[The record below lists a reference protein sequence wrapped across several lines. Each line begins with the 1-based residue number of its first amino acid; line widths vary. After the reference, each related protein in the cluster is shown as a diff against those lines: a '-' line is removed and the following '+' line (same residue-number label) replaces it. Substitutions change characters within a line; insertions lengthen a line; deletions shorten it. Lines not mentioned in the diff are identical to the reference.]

1 MNIRYGL
8 GFCQGH
14 SSISHRYFICHGGYR
29 VRLLNRFNRYKTFL
43 KKPHNAILVFL
54 VVTLAYLTLVPL
66 VSLMRDTFIV
76 HPSEIMSIKGA
87 KVNEITLFHWRKVF
101 LDGERSFRLF
111 YLPLWNTMKVSLF
124 SSIIAIFLG
133 GAVAW
138 LVTRTNIRFKRFI
151 SIVFIFPY
159 IMPSWTLAMAWL
171 NFFRNRL
178 IGGAPGLFTAIT
190 GIATPNWF
198 AYGIFPTSIV
208 LGLHYSPFA
217 YILIGGI
224 LRNMDSNLEEAA
236 MILKASRVKILLRI
250 NLPIIMPAILST
262 FLLVFSSSMS
272 AFAVPAFLGTP
283 VRFQVLT
290 TQLYRTLNGLN
301 PGYGYIIAVVMIV
314 IGTAILA
321 INQWFIG
328 KRKSFTTITGK
339 SSNSSLVN
347 LRRVRT
353 PLSVFL
359 ILFIATIAILPLVT
373 FAIESFIMA
382 PGDYSLKNFTT
393 QFWVGAG
400 SEDVG
405 GGEPGILRNK
415 YLYLALWNSIRLS
428 VITAIFAGTI
438 GGLAGYAIVRG
449 RGTKLASFVNNL
461 AFFPYLL
468 PSMAFGAIYLSM
480 FSKQNF
486 IIPSL
491 YGSFALLV
499 LVGTVK
505 YLPFASRAGINAM
518 LQLSNEIEEAGVILG
533 IPWRKRMMRIIFPIQ
548 KASFLSGYLLPFIS
562 CMRELA
568 LFVLLITPANR
579 VITTLLF
586 QYNEKGWNQYANAIN
601 LLIVGIVL
609 LFNTI
614 INRVTGASIDKGI
627 GT

>member
-1 MNIRYGL
+1 MKIA
-8 GFCQGH
+8 
-14 SSISHRYFICHGGYR
+14 
-29 VRLLNRFNRYKTFL
+29 NRFRAFI
-43 KKPHNAILVFL
+43 KKPHNVILVIL
-54 VVTLAYLTLVPL
+54 AIALAYLTLFPL
-66 VSLMRDTFIV
+66 VSLVRDTFIV
-76 HPSEIMSIKGA
+76 HPSEIMSVKHA
-87 KVNEITLFHWRKVF
+87 KVNDVTLFHWRKVF
-101 LDGERSFRLF
+101 LDGERSLKLF
-111 YLPLWNTMKVSLF
+111 YQPLWNTVKVSLY
-124 SSIIAIFLG
+124 SSIIAILLG

-138 LVTRTNIRFKRFI
+138 LMTRTNIRYKKFI
-151 SIVFIFPY
+151 SVVFIFPY

-178 IGGAPGLFTAIT
+178 VGGAPGLFTALT

-198 AYGIFPTSIV
+198 AYGIFPTSVV

-224 LRNMDSNLEEAA
+224 LRNMDANLEEAA
-236 MILKASRVKILLRI
+236 MILKASRAKIITRI

-301 PGYGYIIAVVMIV
+301 PGYGYIMAVVMIV
-314 IGTAILA
+314 IGTLILA
-321 INQWFIG
+321 ANQWFVG
-328 KRKSFTTITGK
+328 KRKSFTTISGK

-347 LRRVRT
+347 LRKFRT
-353 PLSVFL
+353 PVSAAMVIL
-359 ILFIATIAILPLVT
+359 ICAIAILPLVT

-393 QFWVGAG
+393 QFWVGQGA
-400 SEDVG
+400 EDVG
-405 GGEPGILRNK
+405 GGEPGVLRNK
-415 YLYLALWNSIRLS
+415 YLYIALWNSIKLS
-428 VITAIFAGTI
+428 VVVAFFSGTI
-438 GGLAGYAIVRG
+438 GGLAGYSIVRA
-449 RGTKLASFVNNL
+449 RGTKLSAAVNNL

-480 FSKQNF
+480 FSKPTL

-499 LVGTVK
+499 LVGAVK
-505 YLPFASRAGINAM
+505 YLPFASRSGINAM
-518 LQLSNEIEEAGVILG
+518 LQLSGEIEEAGLILG
-533 IPWRKRMMRIIFPIQ
+533 IPWWKRMTKIIFPIQ

-562 CMRELA
+562 CMRELS

-601 LLIVGIVL
+601 LLIVAIVL
-609 LFNTI
+609 VFNTA
-614 INRVTGASIDKGI
+614 INKITGASIDKGI

>member
-1 MNIRYGL
+1 MKIA
-8 GFCQGH
+8 
-14 SSISHRYFICHGGYR
+14 
-29 VRLLNRFNRYKTFL
+29 NRFRAFI
-43 KKPHNAILVFL
+43 KKPHNVILVIL
-54 VVTLAYLTLVPL
+54 AIALAYLTLFPL
-66 VSLMRDTFIV
+66 VSLVRDTFIV
-76 HPSEIMSIKGA
+76 HPSEIMSVKQA
-87 KVNEITLFHWRKVF
+87 KVNDVTLFHWRKVF
-101 LDGERSFRLF
+101 LDGERSLKLF
-111 YLPLWNTMKVSLF
+111 YQPLWNTVKVSLY
-124 SSIIAIFLG
+124 SSIIAILLG

-138 LVTRTNIRFKRFI
+138 LVTRTNIRYKKFI
-151 SIVFIFPY
+151 SVVFIFPY

-178 IGGAPGLFTAIT
+178 VGGAPGLFTALT

-198 AYGIFPTSIV
+198 AYGIFPTSVV

-224 LRNMDSNLEEAA
+224 LRNMDANLEEAA
-236 MILKASRVKILLRI
+236 MILKASRAKIITRI

-301 PGYGYIIAVVMIV
+301 PGYGYIMAVVMIV
-314 IGTAILA
+314 IGTLILA
-321 INQWFIG
+321 ANQWFVG
-328 KRKSFTTITGK
+328 KRKSFTTISGK

-347 LRRVRT
+347 LRKFRT
-353 PLSVFL
+353 PVSATMVIL
-359 ILFIATIAILPLVT
+359 ICAIAILPLVT

-393 QFWVGAG
+393 QFWVGQG
-400 SEDVG
+400 VEDVG
-405 GGEPGILRNK
+405 GGEPGVLRNK
-415 YLYLALWNSIRLS
+415 YLYIALWNSIKLS
-428 VITAIFAGTI
+428 VVVAFFSGTI
-438 GGLAGYAIVRG
+438 GGLAGYSIVRA
-449 RGTKLASFVNNL
+449 RGTKLSTAVNNL

-480 FSKQNF
+480 FSKPTL

-499 LVGTVK
+499 LVGAVK
-505 YLPFASRAGINAM
+505 YLPFASRSGINAM
-518 LQLSNEIEEAGVILG
+518 LQLSGEIEEAGLILG
-533 IPWRKRMMRIIFPIQ
+533 IPWWKRMTKIIFPIQ

-562 CMRELA
+562 CMRELS

-601 LLIVGIVL
+601 LLIVAIVL
-609 LFNTI
+609 VFNTA
-614 INRVTGASIDKGI
+614 INKITGASIDKGI